1 MSVFVRKRLGVLRT
15 NNANE
20 RGKFFIPWMEGV
32 ARHIEDP
39 VARLRFLRIAAPF
52 VGSGSAGPGRR
63 RIPLLLLLLSA
74 IVGVIALVV
83 TVLRK

>member
-52 VGSGSAGPGRR
+52 VGSSPAASGRR